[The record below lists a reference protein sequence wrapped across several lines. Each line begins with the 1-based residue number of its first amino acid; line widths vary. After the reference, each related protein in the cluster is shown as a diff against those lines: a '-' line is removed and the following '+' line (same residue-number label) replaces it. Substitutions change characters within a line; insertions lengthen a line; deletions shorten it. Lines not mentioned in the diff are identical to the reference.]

1 MATRRP
7 SPYELRFYDESDASE
22 PVREWIKK
30 DLSADERRSLGAA
43 MREVLQERGIN
54 VCGTRFGEQLGEGL
68 FEFRLREE
76 GLLLRVFCHAYGN
89 KLILL
94 LGAYDKGRNP
104 SEKRQRAEIRVAR
117 NRLEEW
123 QSRQKG

>member
-7 SPYELRFYDESDASE
+7 SPYELRFYDESDGSE